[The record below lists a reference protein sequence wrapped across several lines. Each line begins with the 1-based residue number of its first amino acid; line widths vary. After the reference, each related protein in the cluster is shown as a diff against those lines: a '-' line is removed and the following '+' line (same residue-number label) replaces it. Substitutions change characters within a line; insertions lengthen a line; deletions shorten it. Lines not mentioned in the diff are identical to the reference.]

1 MSHQT
6 AIEEANNDYQSKAK
20 ECETLIQRN
29 ISLRNEM
36 DELNLKLTHFDNIVN
51 EKDAFA
57 AKILNLEDGITE
69 LRVRANRGD
78 HYKQIANEM
87 EERVVKMEQELLTT
101 VQKINTLEKKLQTT
115 EKDLTKEQ
123 VLSFLILYPKVT
135 LSRQRVRNS
144 KLN

>member
-1 MSHQT
+1 
-6 AIEEANNDYQSKAK
+6 
-20 ECETLIQRN
+20 
-29 ISLRNEM
+29 M
-36 DELNLKLTHFDNIVN
+36 DELNLKLTHFDNIVT

-78 HYKQIANEM
+78 HYKQITNEM

-101 VQKINTLEKKLQTT
+101 VQKINSLEKKLQTT

-123 VLSFLILYPKVT
+123 VLSFLTLYTKVT
-135 LSRQRVRNS
+135 LSRQRVRNW
-144 KLN
+144 KPN